1 MIQPWLSICIRCG
14 RQQIP
19 PALFCGRCGYP
30 LSYVQEKAHLTR
42 MVRYLRILCASGGGE
57 LRIESLLH
65 FCRTVLPDLKASLQS
80 QGSRPLL
87 LKDLLADHTS
97 RLDRLQKV
105 RDGLQKLSDE
115 GGTELNVASLYYLPA
130 SLVDDLQSVSDCGGA
145 NRQIVEQL
153 QDYEKRLSS
162 LLPPSATWQP
172 STTWQVQ
179 PPPPVILKV
188 PPQILTSP
196 RYGQQRTKPNYSTL
210 KSFFYDPFMLTAALA
225 AFLILAITLLL
236 TLSSN
241 AKLPLPT
248 NTDQG
253 APITIILVSLALLLI
268 PIRLTRLRRASSSPI
283 QNQNYRFLI
292 HIYILASL
300 SLVPI
305 LVVRV
310 VSSQAA
316 DTSWIVPL
324 AALYVGFACAIC
336 AISQQFSLFSYMS
349 MIAFAISVVAIASV
363 FNTSSPLG
371 LSLVLLILLALPML
385 CSIERVDGRA
395 SASLDHYWQEANG
408 LWPGAIILR
417 APMRRVMMVIVFCV
431 MVISLYLTGALLAFA
446 NVQFLESYSLDFSL
460 CTATLLVLLWGYL
473 FLRSSGRTKGWFG
486 WVLLSFYWILI
497 FLHLLQSP
505 YEVYLLMFPS
515 AAFLYRFMSRFGKG
529 WLAPFA
535 PLALH
540 LDVLAIF
547 LVGVIPFAS
556 LNVLVGLF
564 GLSLPLLPSSLI
576 SSALGAALAF
586 TIAFQR
592 THLSLSG
599 QSPTASAWRWLLLL
613 AGFLATWSYSALLL
627 LLHLPPFA
635 GILSL
640 TILVALLAIFVHR
653 PTGQSWSDPLDALAL
668 GLALLTFFLSPFL
681 ALDNPSTGILLLFFA
696 ILAYLII
703 RYQDHFSLL
712 FLPTGLALFGL
723 IWLCYNPEFLFLLGL
738 IFPFLAAALVQIRR
752 SGPATK
758 SRFWEWP
765 LLTLGSASGL
775 ALAAT
780 HALAQDFFF
789 ALIPFPLC
797 LALLAGTWY
806 GSAILIKK
814 TLRWFYLCF
823 STVFALFALL
833 ALALPFPSTNQ
844 LGLTLIAFCFAGTG
858 FFVSLFL
865 RTGRGASRTLFPYI
879 LPLYLTALFAAI
891 LTGINAL
898 SPQARSAMVPDTSL
912 LLLIWAMMAYGIALF
927 ERRPLFGIPVALFG
941 VWSILVGIP
950 TLNPGNFSTDI
961 MITTGIGIGSALAG
975 ILMRRLPFVRS
986 IDSQPRP

>member
-1 MIQPWLSICIRCG
+1 MTQPLPFVCGRCG
-14 RQQIP
+14 KQQIP

-30 LSYVQEKAHLTR
+30 LSYVQEKAHLTQ

-57 LRIESLLH
+57 LRIASLLH
-65 FCRTVLPDLKASLQS
+65 FCRTVLPDLKASFQS

-115 GGTELNVASLYYLPA
+115 GGTELKVASLDHLSA
-130 SLVDDLQSVSDCGGA
+130 SLVNDLQSVSDCGGA
-145 NRQIVEQL
+145 NRRIVEQL
-153 QDYEKRLSS
+153 QDYEKRLNS
-162 LLPPSATWQP
+162 LSPHSATQ
-172 STTWQVQ
+172 QVQ
-179 PPPPVILKV
+179 QKT
-188 PPQILTSP
+188 LTSSGNE
-196 RYGQQRTKPNYSTL
+196 RQRTKPNYYTL

-253 APITIILVSLALLLI
+253 APITIMLISFALLLI
-268 PIRLTRLRRASSSPI
+268 ANRLTHLRPASPSSI
-283 QNQNYRFLI
+283 QNQNYRFLT

-305 LVVRV
+305 LVIRI

-316 DTSWIVPL
+316 DVGWIVPL
-324 AALYVGFACAIC
+324 AALYVGLTCAIC

-349 MIAFAISVVAIASV
+349 MIAFAISAVAIASV

-395 SASLDHYWQEANG
+395 SASLDHFWQEANG

-431 MVISLYLTGALLAFA
+431 MVISLFLTGTLLALT
-446 NVQFLESYSLDFSL
+446 NVLVAENRSLDFSL
-460 CTATLLVLLWGYL
+460 CTTLFLVLLWRYL
-473 FLRSSGRTKGWFG
+473 FLRSSGRTKGWFR

-505 YEVYLLMFPS
+505 YEGYLLMLPCT
-515 AAFLYRFMSRFGKG
+515 AFLYHAIGRFGKG
-529 WLAPFA
+529 WLTPFA

-547 LVGVIPFAS
+547 LVGVIPFTS
-556 LNVLVGLF
+556 LNVLF
-564 GLSLPLLPSSLI
+564 GLSSPFLPSSLI
-576 SSALGAALAF
+576 SSALGAVLTF
-586 TIAFQR
+586 TIALR
-592 THLSLSG
+592 YTSD
-599 QSPTASAWRWLLLL
+599 QSPAASAWSCLLFL
-613 AGFLATWSYSALLL
+613 AVFLATLSYSALLL
-627 LLHLPPFA
+627 LFLLFHLPPFA
-635 GILSL
+635 GMLSL
-640 TILVALLAIFVHR
+640 TIFVALLAILVHR
-653 PTGQSWSDPLDALAL
+653 PTGQPWSGLLDTLAL
-668 GLALLTFFLSPFL
+668 GLALLTFFLSPFS
-681 ALDNPSTGILLLFFA
+681 ALYNPSTGILLLFFA

-712 FLPTGLALFGL
+712 FLPTGLVLLGL
-723 IWLCYNPEFLFLLGL
+723 IWLFRNSELLFLLGL
-738 IFPFLAAALVQIRR
+738 ILPFLAAALVQIRR

-765 LLTLGSASGL
+765 LLTLGGTSGL
-775 ALAAT
+775 ALVAT
-780 HALAQDFFF
+780 YALAQDFFF

-797 LALLAGTWY
+797 LALLAGAWY
-806 GSAILIKK
+806 GSAILSKK
-814 TLRWFYLCF
+814 TLRWLCLCF
-823 STVFALFALL
+823 SIVFALFALL
-833 ALALPFPSTNQ
+833 ALALPFPSTSQ
-844 LGLTLIAFCFAGTG
+844 LGLTLIAFCFASTG

-865 RTGRGASRTLFPYI
+865 RTGRGTSRPFFPYM

-891 LTGINAL
+891 LTGLNAL
-898 SPQARSAMVPDTSL
+898 SPQAQSAMVSDSSL
-912 LLLIWAMMAYGIALF
+912 LLLIWTVIAYGIALF

-975 ILMRRLPFVRS
+975 ILMHRLPFVRN